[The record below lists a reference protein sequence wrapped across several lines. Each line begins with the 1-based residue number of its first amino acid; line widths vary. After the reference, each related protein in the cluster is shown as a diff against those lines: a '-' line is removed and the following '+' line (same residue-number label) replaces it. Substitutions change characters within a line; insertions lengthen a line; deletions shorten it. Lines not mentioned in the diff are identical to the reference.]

1 MNSQS
6 PSRGEPKHPD
16 RHHSLWQKNSP
27 SSQRICCCTRFKLNY
42 MFLTKNCSHFLHF
55 TLGQENY
62 PWIHSGTE
70 NQNFISSFALSLNFA
85 ESKRDYKLKKKECQS
100 QTLQSLQTNLSQAV
114 MWQILPAKSCTEV
127 EPGGKITEFGSSSS
141 LEQFQSAQSLGTA
154 SRKDP
159 VPTEGFWWE
168 QGLPGEKPPFAVSW
182 VHDRC
187 CNRFTSTS

>member
-1 MNSQS
+1 
-6 PSRGEPKHPD
+6 
-16 RHHSLWQKNSP
+16 
-27 SSQRICCCTRFKLNY
+27 

-127 EPGGKITEFGSSSS
+127 EPGGKITEFLEQQQLRAISECSEPGNCFQEGSSAHRRI
-141 LEQFQSAQSLGTA
+141 LVGARA
-154 SRKDP
+154 P
-159 VPTEGFWWE
+159 W
-168 QGLPGEKPPFAVSW
+168 
-182 VHDRC
+182 
-187 CNRFTSTS
+187 